1 MKTRIPLVLTI
12 AVALTLAVT
21 ALTMAQQAG
30 RGAAPPRP
38 QGPCDIYAAASDP
51 CVAAHSTTRA
61 LYAGYNG
68 PLYQVLR
75 QSDGKTLD
83 IGIVQPVASPVPDAG
98 GYANA
103 AAQDAFCANTYCWIS
118 KIYDQSP
125 KHNDLIQAPRGG
137 FSGPSMGGVNN
148 LPVADMAPITIMGHK
163 AYGVFIEPG
172 MGLRQNDVKG
182 TAVDDQAEGQYWVIN
197 GLHFNSGCCFDYGN
211 AEIDSRD
218 DDNGTMETAYFGNAT
233 PWYRGNAPGPWIMT
247 DQENNLVGCVNP
259 GSTSKLCPDLPSIT
273 SRFVTAVAKGEPHH
287 WASLGGDARQGALS
301 TMFDGPRVD
310 STYDPMRKQGAIVLG
325 NG

>member
-38 QGPCDIYAAASDP
+38 QGPCDIYAAAGDP

-61 LYAGYNG
+61 LYAAYNG
-68 PLYQVLR
+68 PLYQVLC

-83 IGIVQPVASPVPDAG
+83 IGVVQPVGAPGAAADGDAG

-118 KIYDQSP
+118 IIYDQSP
-125 KHNDLIQAPRGG
+125 KHNHLIHAPRGG
-137 FSGPSMGGVNN
+137 FSGPAMGGFNN

-163 AYGVFIEPG
+163 AYGAFIAPG
-172 MGLRQNDVKG
+172 MGLRQNDAKG
-182 TAVDDQAEGQYWVIN
+182 TAVDDQ
-197 GLHFNSGCCFDYGN
+197 
-211 AEIDSRD
+211 
-218 DDNGTMETAYFGNAT
+218 
-233 PWYRGNAPGPWIMT
+233 
-247 DQENNLVGCVNP
+247 
-259 GSTSKLCPDLPSIT
+259 
-273 SRFVTAVAKGEPHH
+273 
-287 WASLGGDARQGALS
+287 
-301 TMFDGPRVD
+301 
-310 STYDPMRKQGAIVLG
+310 
-325 NG
+325 